1 MPSRVSARLAL
12 LLSLVLVAGACND
25 DSPAAP
31 SEPPPNSGGA
41 PIVESFTGTLAQN
54 GSTFYS
60 FNVPQ
65 TGQVLLTLITL
76 REDGT
81 DSTALVSLG
90 IGNPVGTGCN
100 VLTGSVIA
108 AGASPQVTTTQT
120 PGVYCARLGDVG
132 NLTAAATFHVNIA
145 RPR

>member
-1 MPSRVSARLAL
+1 MPSRVSARIAL

-25 DSPAAP
+25 DSPSAP
-31 SEPPPNSGGA
+31 NQPPNSGGA

-76 REDGT
+76 REAGA

-108 AGASPQVTTTQT
+108 AGASPQVSTTQN
-120 PGVYCARLGDVG
+120 PGIYCARLGDLG
-132 NLTAAATFHVNIA
+132 NLTGPATFHVNIA